1 MKNVIASRAA
11 ACAVLLPFVVPSTV
25 QAGLLQT
32 FDFETGDLSRLEAIE
47 LDGLPPAPGVPPTAS
62 VTVSADFARRG
73 RYSMKAFINKTDKR
87 AEGVSQLR
95 GTVGGVNWYGW
106 SVYVPDNQHG
116 DGKFD
121 IISQFHDWHTAQPAW
136 AVDGTAPTNLTLG
149 EDNMLRFSLKYQG
162 PVDPETGNPTTV
174 HQVFNLAPC
183 TVGTWHDF
191 VVNAK
196 WTHLSDGF
204 LKVWLN
210 GDLLVDYTGPTY
222 MNYGAGKGPYF
233 KMGDYKGT
241 YNWSGTGPRYFYMDE
256 FRMGGADSS
265 YDEVNPAQVAPTV
278 YEGFNYAP
286 GSIAGL
292 DGGAG
297 WLSGWSQSGGAGQHH
312 VISGGFTYA
321 DLVSTGNRFRIY
333 DTDGNLQ
340 TVTRS
345 LAGTA
350 GEIPGTY
357 WISFLAKKIASG
369 RESYIK
375 FGDLHFAAVGSYWQ
389 VKTEGT
395 AYATLTGAGTQSL
408 HLIVA
413 RVDAGAVN
421 DTVRVWVDPVLS
433 AGEPSTGSALVTLT
447 DTAFNFN
454 TVTIQYGP
462 LGKSTQSGEWDEIRI
477 GRDFASVSR
486 STVDL
491 GTAADGYVRG
501 GTQAN
506 DRLGLSPSLL
516 VNLDAADPKYTYES
530 YLRFN
535 LAGYQ
540 GNITSAKLV
549 LMPSQVG
556 TNIAN
561 ATFQVLLVS
570 NDTWQ
575 EQTITWNNRPAA
587 GAVVAT
593 IAGSSIQVGQPLEV
607 DVTSAAVQ
615 EKAGDGKLSLVIV
628 ATVAGSQRQ
637 VTFRSYQFGAGAPVL
652 RLQ

>member
-1 MKNVIASRAA
+1 MKTVIAFRAA
-11 ACAVLLPFVVPSTV
+11 ACAVLLPLVVPSSV

-32 FDFETGDLSRLEAIE
+32 FDFETGDLSRLEGIE
-47 LDGLPPAPGVPPTAS
+47 IDGPTAS
-62 VTVSADFARRG
+62 VTASTDFARRG
-73 RYSMKAFINKTDKR
+73 RYSMKAFINKADKR
-87 AEGVSQLR
+87 AEGVCTLR

-121 IISQFHDWHTAQPAW
+121 IISQFHDWHTTLPAW
-136 AVDGTAPTNLTLG
+136 ADDGTAPTNLTLG

-162 PVDPETGNPTTV
+162 PVNPVTGNPTTV

-191 VVNAK
+191 VVNVK

-222 MNYGAGKGPYF
+222 MDYGAGKGPYF
-233 KMGDYKGT
+233 KMGDYKGV

-256 FRMGGADSS
+256 FRMGGAGST

-292 DGGAG
+292 DGGRG

-340 TVTRS
+340 TVTRP

-375 FGDLHFAAVGSYWQ
+375 FGGLHFAAVGSYWQ
-389 VKTEGT
+389 VKTAGT
-395 AYATLTGAGTQSL
+395 AYATLTGAGTQAL

-447 DTAFNFN
+447 DAAFNFN

-462 LGKSTQSGEWDEIRI
+462 LGKSTQAGEWDEIRI
-477 GRDFASVSR
+477 GRDFASVLR
-486 STVDL
+486 STVDVE
-491 GTAADGYVRG
+491 TATDGYVRG
-501 GTQAN
+501 GTQAS

-516 VNLDAADPKYTYES
+516 VNLDATDPKYTYES

-535 LAGYQ
+535 LGGYQ
-540 GNITSAKLV
+540 GNLTSAKLV

-556 TNIAN
+556 TSIAN

-575 EQTITWNNRPAA
+575 EQTMTWNNRPAA
-587 GAVVAT
+587 GTVVAT

-637 VTFRSYQFGAGAPVL
+637 VTFRSYQFGAGGPVL
-652 RLQ
+652 RLK

>member
-1 MKNVIASRAA
+1 MKHVLSGQAA
-11 ACAVLLPFVVPSTV
+11 AFACLLLAVTTPV
-25 QAGLLQT
+25 QASLLQT
-32 FDFETGDLSRLEAIE
+32 YDFETGDLSRLEGIE
-47 LDGLPPAPGVPPTAS
+47 LDGSTAS
-62 VTVSADFARRG
+62 VTASTDFARRG
-73 RYSMKAFINKTDKR
+73 RYSMKAFINKADKR
-87 AEGVSQLR
+87 AEAVCTMR

-106 SVYVPDNQHG
+106 SVYVPADQPN

-121 IISQFHDWHTAQPAW
+121 IISQFHDWHNGQPAW
-136 AVDGTAPTNLTLG
+136 AVDGTAPTNITLG
-149 EDNMLRFSLKYQG
+149 EDGMLRFSLKHQG
-162 PVDPETGNPTTV
+162 PVDPVTGNPTTV
-174 HQVFNLAPC
+174 HPLFDLAPA
-183 TVGTWHDF
+183 TKGAWHDF
-191 VVNAK
+191 VVNVR
-196 WTHLSDGF
+196 WTHLSTGF

-210 GDLLVDYTGPTY
+210 GELLVDYTGPTY
-222 MNYGAGKGPYF
+222 MDYGAGKGPYF
-233 KMGDYKGT
+233 KMGDYKGI
-241 YNWSGTGPRYFYMDE
+241 YNWPGTGPRYFYMDE
-256 FRMGGADSS
+256 FRMGGESCT

-278 YEGFNYAP
+278 YEGFNYTP
-286 GSIAGL
+286 GSVAGL
-292 DGGAG
+292 EGGAG
-297 WLSGWSQSGGAGQHH
+297 WLSGWTQSGGAGQHH
-312 VISGGFTYA
+312 VITGGFSYA
-321 DLVSTGNRFRIY
+321 DLVSTGNRFRIF

-340 TVTRS
+340 TVTRT

-357 WISFLAKKIASG
+357 WISFLAKKNASG

-375 FGDLHFAAVGSYWQ
+375 FGDLQFAAVGSYWQ
-389 VKTEGT
+389 VKTAGT
-395 AYATLTGAGTQSL
+395 AYATLTGAGTQTM
-408 HLIVA
+408 HLVVA
-413 RVDAGAVN
+413 RIDAGAVN

-433 AGEPSTGSALVTLT
+433 AGEPSTASALATLT
-447 DTAFNFN
+447 DAAFNFN

-477 GRDFASVSR
+477 GRDFASVLNA
-486 STVDL
+486 TVDL
-491 GTAADGYVRG
+491 ATEADGYVRG

-516 VNLDAADPKYTYES
+516 VNLDATDAKYTYES

-540 GNITSAKLV
+540 GNLTSAKLV

-570 NDTWQ
+570 DDTWK

-587 GAVVAT
+587 GTVVAT

-607 DVTSAAVQ
+607 DVTSAALQ
-615 EKAGDGKLSLVIV
+615 EKTGDGKLSLVIV
-628 ATVAGSQRQ
+628 ATVAGTQRQ